1 MKSANRDNTNKRN
14 IADKIFNLVGIPSSL
29 AANLVDDIISITI
42 NNLIKENY
50 LKIKNFGSFC
60 LKKKNTRIGRNPRNK
75 IENLESHVELN
86 DFLNESVINLAVPS
100 AVLSATLPVNP
111 SVTIT
116 FD

>member
-14 IADKIFNLVGIPSSL
+14 IADKIFNLAGIPSSL

-42 NNLIKENY
+42 NSLIKENY

-75 IENLESHVELN
+75 IDHEISERNVLVFKTSTNLS
-86 DFLNESVINLAVPS
+86 
-100 AVLSATLPVNP
+100 TKVNAN
-111 SVTIT
+111 VKK
-116 FD
+116 

>member
-42 NNLIKENY
+42 NSLIKENY

-75 IENLESHVELN
+75 IDHEISERNVLVFKTSTNLS
-86 DFLNESVINLAVPS
+86 
-100 AVLSATLPVNP
+100 TKVNAN
-111 SVTIT
+111 VKK
-116 FD
+116 

>member
-75 IENLESHVELN
+75 IDHEISERNVLVFKTSTNLS
-86 DFLNESVINLAVPS
+86 
-100 AVLSATLPVNP
+100 TKVNAN
-111 SVTIT
+111 VKK
-116 FD
+116 

>member
-75 IENLESHVELN
+75 IDHEISERNVLVFKTSTNLS
-86 DFLNESVINLAVPS
+86 IK
-100 AVLSATLPVNP
+100 VNAN
-111 SVTIT
+111 VKK
-116 FD
+116 